1 MEISK
6 TTHQPASAFKGI
18 QAWMQQHPMF
28 SFFFMA
34 YALSWIVFIPY
45 VLAERGILKGNF
57 TFFYILH
64 TFGPAIAAI
73 VMTSILTGRTGLQNL
88 RQRIRQW
95 RAPWQWYL
103 FLLVGIPALVMIG
116 IILQPGAMEGYKGF
130 TTSLLVRYPFYL
142 ITAFLGVGLGEETG
156 WRGFALP
163 QMQKQYSPLW
173 GTLLLGVLWSCW
185 HLPDFLTASKGGGA
199 GTSLIAFLAN
209 FSIFTAGVV
218 SLSVIMTWIY
228 NHTQGSL
235 FIAILA
241 HASVDAPEVA
251 GWTALFPAV
260 SMIGLHWALPIAFG
274 LPALLI
280 ILLTRGRL
288 GYKPDQA
295 QP

>member
-34 YALSWIVFIPY
+34 YGLSWIVFIPY

-173 GTLLLGVLWSCW
+173 GTLLLGVL
-185 HLPDFLTASKGGGA
+185 
-199 GTSLIAFLAN
+199 
-209 FSIFTAGVV
+209 
-218 SLSVIMTWIY
+218 LS
-228 NHTQGSL
+228 
-235 FIAILA
+235 
-241 HASVDAPEVA
+241 
-251 GWTALFPAV
+251 
-260 SMIGLHWALPIAFG
+260 
-274 LPALLI
+274 
-280 ILLTRGRL
+280 
-288 GYKPDQA
+288 
-295 QP
+295 